1 MSEKMVLFEGQKS
14 EALGTL
20 TSASLIVKIL
30 KKKVKNMNEDPIG
43 TEVLLNLELKFIQI
57 SSKSFTNTKCFLFN
71 RK

>member
-1 MSEKMVLFEGQKS
+1 
-14 EALGTL
+14 
-20 TSASLIVKIL
+20 
-30 KKKVKNMNEDPIG
+30 MNEDPIG